1 MIYSIKL
8 SFWIS
13 CASWSAKTIYSLGSL
28 VVDKNCHNKQFITIS
43 GVTISGKHCTTN
55 RYFCPIFYNLFSLQ
69 ISGSLTTKKAD
80 ARPTT
85 TRHDMF
91 VEKLAAIPEIA
102 DKCGPLFKSS
112 QPVELTEAETEYM
125 VACIKHI
132 FPEHVVSWDF
142 GENVPPLCF

>member
-1 MIYSIKL
+1 MIFTMS
-8 SFWIS
+8 
-13 CASWSAKTIYSLGSL
+13 
-28 VVDKNCHNKQFITIS
+28 V
-43 GVTISGKHCTTN
+43 
-55 RYFCPIFYNLFSLQ
+55 
-69 ISGSLTTKKAD
+69 ISGSLTTKKAE
-80 ARPTT
+80 AAKPTA

-102 DKCGPLFKSS
+102 DKCGPLFRSS

-142 GENVPPLCF
+142 GENVPPPCF